1 MPSAPPLLRV
11 GLTGGIA
18 TGKSTVGAALADL
31 GAVVVDADSLV
42 HQLLGAGGSAVAEIL
57 SRFGPQVGDESGG
70 IDRAALGRIVFAD
83 AQARSRLE
91 SLLHPRVRSEAN
103 RRFEVAARDRGCRVA
118 VFDAALLVETGAY
131 REFDRLIVTRCAPET
146 QLRRLMARDGLS
158 SSQARARIA
167 AQAPVER
174 KTALADFIIDT
185 DGTVDAT
192 VEQTTRVFR
201 KLEKVFG
208 DQFPGER

>member
-1 MPSAPPLLRV
+1 M
-11 GLTGGIA
+11 
-18 TGKSTVGAALADL
+18 
-31 GAVVVDADSLV
+31 
-42 HQLLGAGGSAVAEIL
+42 
-57 SRFGPQVGDESGG
+57 
-70 IDRAALGRIVFAD
+70 
-83 AQARSRLE
+83 
-91 SLLHPRVRSEAN
+91 
-103 RRFEVAARDRGCRVA
+103 A